1 MPGKKGLNIT
11 GQLGE
16 VMQESVKAALSYVR
30 SVAGKYNI
38 DKGFFED
45 LDLHIHIPA
54 GAIPKDGPS
63 AGVAIATAITSA
75 LTERPVRKEI
85 AMTGEVTLSG
95 LILPVGGIREKVLA
109 AKREGIRRV
118 ILPARNRLDVK
129 EIPKELLKGL
139 KFSYIEKIEEGI
151 DLALT

>member
-1 MPGKKGLNIT
+1 
-11 GQLGE
+11 
-16 VMQESVKAALSYVR
+16 
-30 SVAGKYNI
+30 
-38 DKGFFED
+38 
-45 LDLHIHIPA
+45 
-54 GAIPKDGPS
+54 
-63 AGVAIATAITSA
+63 

-95 LILPVGGIREKVLA
+95 LVLPVGGIREKVLA
-109 AKREGIRRV
+109 AKREGIKRV